1 MFKTEPGDKKVHYYG
16 CSLKR
21 VEGIGIFELCDGHYI
36 YEFYYDDEEYI
47 YKYAKEVREEEAL
60 AKYLEIYG
68 DINDFYSFYYS
79 EREIK

>member
-47 YKYAKEVREEEAL
+47 YKYAKEVSEEEK
-60 AKYLEIYG
+60 AKF
-68 DINDFYSFYYS
+68 N
-79 EREIK
+79 EIKKEIESIF